1 MGWLFGWGLAY
12 MPSSVNSVKWM
23 RWHNPLA
30 QNSLRCY
37 VQFVEGVFPSEL
49 MPGISRWSTAVCW
62 ICAQRNA
69 LVFFV
74 IFGQWVK
81 PGPGGRVLTVQ
92 GKKSVGAGKLNPPTR
107 RSKWV
112 LTLQCP
118 GVEWR
123 WHWSTWLWTHF
134 WEEICEEWDLNLQ
147 PSKNYWD
154 FFSHPK

>member
-112 LTLQCP
+112 LTPVSWCR
-118 GVEWR
+118 VEMTLEHMTMDPFLGRDLWR
-123 WHWSTWLWTHF
+123 MGPESPAIQELLGF
-134 WEEICEEWDLNLQ
+134 L
-147 PSKNYWD
+147 
-154 FFSHPK
+154 FSS